1 MSSGTGGGKCPL
13 CDGRMMTS
21 WNTVYHDFVNGI
33 CIECGYCYWTEPGLA
48 TLAAVNSERESLE
61 LEPLKE
67 LKTDLEG
74 LDDFRIEHG
83 FERLEDMLNTIPKML
98 ERIRREV
105 KK

>member
-1 MSSGTGGGKCPL
+1 MSSGSGEGMCPL
-13 CDGRMMTS
+13 CDGLMLTK
-21 WNTVYHDFVNGI
+21 WDTVYHDFVNGI
-33 CIECGYCYWTEPGLA
+33 CLECGYCYWTEPGLA
-48 TLAAVNSERESLE
+48 SLATLNEERETQE

-74 LDDFRIEHG
+74 LDDLRLERG
-83 FERLEDMLNTIPKML
+83 LERLEDMLKTVPEMI